1 MKLLFDER
9 IFFHVKVSGKII
21 CLSSAVP
28 LYFTERPLKNPY
40 EE

>member
-21 CLSSAVP
+21 CLSSAV
-28 LYFTERPLKNPY
+28 LASVNNNH
-40 EE
+40 